1 MKLLKIL
8 FQRINRIFKKPTLT
22 SREEVHWVN
31 HICDEFIPPPTPAV
45 QWYNLHGFD
54 EGPGVVYWVG
64 LDCRNFGIRSAD
76 YVIRC
81 KTKVLY
87 DEYVEAAHDGASAFC
102 GRTCFQEAYYQS
114 RCSTWHDSDFTYFRF
129 YARQPNWT
137 LHDGRYALSH
147 NLLEA

>member
-8 FQRINRIFKKPTLT
+8 FQRIKRLFKKPRLT

-31 HICDEFIPPPTPAV
+31 HIYDEFVPPPTPSV

-81 KTKVLY
+81 KTKALY
-87 DEYVEAAHDGASAFC
+87 DEYVEVAHDGGSAFL
-102 GRTCFQEAYYQS
+102 QKAL
-114 RCSTWHDSDFTYFRF
+114 HDDRLNLRRGNNVEIEFIFKWGDDDKSFNVRLAGDF
-129 YARQPNWT
+129 YAEER
-137 LHDGRYALSH
+137 
-147 NLLEA
+147 

>member
-8 FQRINRIFKKPTLT
+8 FQRIKRLFKKPALT

-81 KTKVLY
+81 KTKALY
-87 DEYVEAAHDGASAFC
+87 DEYVEAAHDGASAFL
-102 GRTCFQEAYYQS
+102 QKAL
-114 RCSTWHDSDFTYFRF
+114 HDDRLNLRRGNNVEVEFIFKWGDDDKSFNVRLAGDF
-129 YARQPNWT
+129 YA
-137 LHDGRYALSH
+137 
-147 NLLEA
+147 EEK